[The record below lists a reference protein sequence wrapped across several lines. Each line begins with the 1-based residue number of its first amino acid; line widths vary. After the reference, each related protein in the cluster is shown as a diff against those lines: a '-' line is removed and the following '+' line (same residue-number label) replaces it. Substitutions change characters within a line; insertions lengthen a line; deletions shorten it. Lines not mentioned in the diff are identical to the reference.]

1 MGGFTLRNHQMF
13 SVHTTPKNMKTQFNN
28 QRWSRI
34 CVCGKLSQGNHMIT
48 ARNVIVFKSS
58 IFKMFS
64 IHTKMQIQR
73 FQIRAFFE
81 KPRFRPWL
89 VWMVRLT
96 QKIKLPFHVPQAGV
110 VSTWPYRSG
119 NSWRTHV
126 MRSCKQKSQNLTS
139 NTLANLLSVFNFNV
153 LKMASAMD
161 LLWTVSAHFT
171 PGTRRSILQPSTY
184 WRNYDIRLLT
194 YSVSS

>member
-1 MGGFTLRNHQMF
+1 MRPPRLP
-13 SVHTTPKNMKTQFNN
+13 SVHTTPKKFEHAIQQSTVILDLYLGKTLSGK
-28 QRWSRI
+28 SRDY
-34 CVCGKLSQGNHMIT
+34 
-48 ARNVIVFKSS
+48 RDVIVFKRS

-73 FQIRAFFE
+73 FQIRAFFK
-81 KPRFRPWL
+81 KPRFRPGL

-96 QKIKLPFHVPQAGV
+96 EKIKLPFHVPQAGV

-119 NSWRTHV
+119 NSWRRYDMSRAHLI
-126 MRSCKQKSQNLTS
+126 RSRKQKSQNLTS
-139 NTLANLLSVFNFNV
+139 NTLANLLSVFNFNM

-171 PGTRRSILQPSTY
+171 PGTRRSILQPSTC
-184 WRNYDIRLLT
+184 WRNFDIRLLT